1 MNIER
6 AIRKVVDTGEV
17 ILGAKESIA
26 SVMDKKARLVLVAE
40 NCPKDLKDDLDHY
53 ANISN
58 IYVYNFPGSSMEMGA
73 VCGKPY
79 VVSML
84 SVIEVGDSDILEL
97 KRRK

>member
-53 ANISN
+53 ANLSN

-79 VVSML
+79 VISML

>member
-26 SVMDKKARLVLVAE
+26 SVMDKKAKLVLVAE
-40 NCPKDLKDDLDHY
+40 NCPKDLKDKLDQY
-53 ANISN
+53 AKPSN
-58 IYVYNFPGSSMEMGA
+58 IYIYNFPGSSMELGA
-73 VCGKPY
+73 ICGKPY
-79 VVSML
+79 VISML
-84 SVIEVGDSDILEL
+84 SIIEVGDSDILEL

>member
-53 ANISN
+53 ANLSN

>member
-6 AIRKVVDTGEV
+6 AIRTVVDTGEV

-26 SVMDKKARLVLVAE
+26 SVIDKKARLVLVAE
-40 NCPKDLKDDLDHY
+40 NCPKALKDDLDRY
-53 ANISN
+53 ANLSN

-79 VVSML
+79 VTAML
-84 SVIEVGDSDILEL
+84 SIIEVGDSDILEL

>member
-6 AIRKVVDTGEV
+6 AIRTVVDTGEV

-58 IYVYNFPGSSMEMGA
+58 IYVYNFPRSSMEMGA

-79 VVSML
+79 VISML
-84 SVIEVGDSDILEL
+84 SIIEVGDSDILEL

>member
-26 SVMDKKARLVLVAE
+26 SVMDKKAMLVLVAE

-79 VVSML
+79 VTSML

>member
-6 AIRKVVDTGEV
+6 AIRTVVDTGEV

-40 NCPKDLKDDLDHY
+40 NCPKDLKDGLDHY

-79 VVSML
+79 VISML